1 MNQPNKRRSAKSGL
15 PPGSMVHIGQVS
27 TEVPLIQVLRY
38 NAEIAE
44 EISVSSVK
52 ELAGLITDSQMIYWI
67 DVIGLNHLDTITEI
81 GKLFDVHPLALEDIV
96 NTEQRPKYEDYENFF
111 FLTMKTMQVN
121 GSLCHVDFQQLSI
134 ICGANFV
141 ITFQEK
147 DNKLFSTI
155 QKRLLNGASRA
166 RTRTSD
172 FLVYLLSDSIVD
184 SYFLVIEKFT
194 DIVDEM
200 EVAIIK
206 GNKGTTIQQ
215 LQTVRRN
222 FSSLL
227 RQLFPLREALSRIDK
242 KENNMIGEE
251 TRIYFR
257 DVADHCIHL
266 TDTVENLREILSG
279 TMDVYLASINTKMN
293 SVMKVLTVISTI
305 FIPLGFLAS
314 IYGMNFK
321 YFPELQW
328 EYGYLYFW
336 VLVLCTM
343 GGMFFYFRKKKWM

>member
-1 MNQPNKRRSAKSGL
+1 
-15 PPGSMVHIGQVS
+15 MVHIGQLS
-27 TEVPLIQVLRY
+27 TEAPQVQVLRY
-38 NAEIAE
+38 NADLAE
-44 EISVSSVK
+44 EITLKGIAELQLLIADK
-52 ELAGLITDSQMIYWI
+52 EMVYWI

-81 GKLFDVHPLALEDIV
+81 GKLFDIHPLALEDIV
-96 NTEQRPKYEDYENFF
+96 NTEQRPKYEEYESFF
-111 FLTMKTMQVN
+111 FLTMKTMEVK
-121 GSLCHVDFQQLSI
+121 GSLCHVDYQQLSI
-134 ICGANFV
+134 VCGTNFV

-147 DNKLFSTI
+147 DNKLFSTV

-166 RTRTSD
+166 RTRRSD

-184 SYFLVIEKFT
+184 SYFTVIEKFT
-194 DIVDEM
+194 DVVDEM
-200 EVAIIK
+200 EAAIIK
-206 GNKGTTIQQ
+206 GGKATKGTTIQQ

-242 KENNMIGEE
+242 KENDMISDE

-293 SVMKVLTVISTI
+293 SIMKVLTVISTI
-305 FIPLGFLAS
+305 FMPLSFLAS
-314 IYGMNFK
+314 VFGMNFK
-321 YFPELQW
+321 YFPELYW
-328 EYGYLYFW
+328 KYGYLYFW
-336 VLVLCTM
+336 ILVMCIV
-343 GGMFFYFRKKKWM
+343 GGMFIYFKKKKWM